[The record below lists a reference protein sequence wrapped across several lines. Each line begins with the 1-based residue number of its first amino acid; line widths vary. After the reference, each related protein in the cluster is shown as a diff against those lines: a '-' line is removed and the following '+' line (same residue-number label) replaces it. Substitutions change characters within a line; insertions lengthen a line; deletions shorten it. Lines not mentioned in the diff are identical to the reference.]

1 MTDSSRGA
9 LLRTWLTSSFSGRS
23 LVLGAVIKLAG
34 LVMRTIVGNTIGLA
48 VLNIVGDAALVV
60 GAAILAWR
68 LFVDLRRVVLWRV
81 RRKLTL
87 SYIFIGFIPALLII
101 VFFVITGVL
110 LLNSVS
116 AFVIHNRVAAMQREA
131 ESLAK
136 IAAASVRGTRG
147 GDEVTSAIALLQAA
161 AASTYPGVAYSV
173 APAERRCETATPPS
187 HDPPAVRPLVAPI
200 DSPGALPSW
209 VPCAGFTGL
218 VMYLDG
224 TAAAQARGHLA
235 ARAVAWPDG
244 GATQAVVVT
253 LPLTGQVA
261 KQLEDETGVELR
273 DVSLVISSPEVDQD
287 ATTAEPAPRNSL
299 ETDTIPSTG
308 LLDRPIE
315 WVAFFDATDW
325 DTGHTSSVAASIRTS
340 VRSLSRRLAPVERF
354 GNISF
359 GQVLIILLAVVGGL
373 FLVIQV
379 AALVMGL
386 ALARSITG
394 SVHELF
400 IGTERVRRGDFTH
413 KIPIRSRDQLGELA
427 ESFNSMTS
435 SIEEL
440 LQQKAEKERLEQEL
454 RIARNIQMS
463 LLPQTALSVPG
474 LSLTAHCEPAREVG
488 GDYYDYLPIDDKR
501 LALLIADVAGK
512 GTSAALYMAELKG
525 IVLSLAERHASPRD
539 LLLDVNR
546 ILARHLDTRSFIT
559 MIYAVV
565 DLEAHTLT
573 YTRAGHCPLIYLPG
587 PYASRRAAQ
596 VLLPDGM
603 VLGLNLDDGALFE
616 RQLEEATLPLGP
628 GDLCLLYTDGITEAS
643 NSEGEYFGEVRL
655 GELLERHADLSS
667 EELRER
673 ILREVRSFAG
683 SAIQQDDMTMLIIKN
698 ESVGA

>member
-1 MTDSSRGA
+1 V
-9 LLRTWLTSSFSGRS
+9 LL
-23 LVLGAVIKLAG
+23 
-34 LVMRTIVGNTIGLA
+34 RTIVGNTIGLA
-48 VLNIVGDAALVV
+48 VLNVLSDVALVA
-60 GAAILAWR
+60 GAAVLAWR
-68 LFVDLRRVVLWRV
+68 LFIDLRRVVLWRV

-101 VFFVITGVL
+101 VFVLITGVL

-116 AFVIHNRVAAMQREA
+116 AFVIHNRVAAIEREA
-131 ESLAK
+131 ESLAQV
-136 IAAASVRGTRG
+136 AAA
-147 GDEVTSAIALLQAA
+147 EVGSARTAGEPAAIAERLQTAA
-161 AASTYPGVAYSV
+161 AKTYPGVAYAV
-173 APAERRCETATPPS
+173 ARSDHACRDDATPTSQSSTVNPLTGPLAHADS
-187 HDPPAVRPLVAPI
+187 VPA
-200 DSPGALPSW
+200 W
-209 VPCAGFTGL
+209 VTCRGFSGL
-218 VMYLDG
+218 VMFVD
-224 TAAAQARGHLA
+224 TPAAPRGRGHLA
-235 ARAVAWPDG
+235 ARAVAWPNRS
-244 GATQAVVVT
+244 ATEAVVVT
-253 LPLTGQVA
+253 LPLVGPVEQ
-261 KQLEDETGVELR
+261 QIEDETGVELR
-273 DVSLVISSPEVDQD
+273 DVSVVIGAPDSAAAGPAGTADQQTEDSATLFGIDMRD
-287 ATTAEPAPRNSL
+287 A
-299 ETDTIPSTG
+299 G

-325 DTGHTSSVAASIRTS
+325 ETGHTAAVAAAIRTS
-340 VRSLSRRLAPVERF
+340 ARSLARRMAPVATI

-359 GQVLIILLAVVGGL
+359 GQVLVILLAVVGGL

-379 AALVMGL
+379 AAFVMGL

-400 IGTERVRRGDFTH
+400 VGTERVRRGDFTH

-463 LLPQTALSVPG
+463 LLPQSALSMPG

-488 GDYYDYLPIDDKR
+488 GDYYDYLPLDDKR
-501 LALLIADVAGK
+501 VALLIADVAGK

-525 IVLSLAERHASPRD
+525 IVLSLAHRHVSPRD

-565 DLEAHTLT
+565 DLEARTLT
-573 YTRAGHCPLIYLPG
+573 YARAGHCPLIYLPG
-587 PYASRRAAQ
+587 AYALCRDAQ

-603 VLGLNLDDGALFE
+603 VLGLNLDDGELFE
-616 RQLEEATLPLGP
+616 RQLEEVTLPLRP
-628 GDLCLLYTDGITEAS
+628 GDLYLLYTDGITEQT
-643 NSEGEYFGEVRL
+643 NSDGDFFGEVRL

-683 SAIQQDDMTMLIIKN
+683 SAVQQDDMTMLILKTEAVPI
-698 ESVGA
+698 AI